1 VAPPHASP
9 APAESAS
16 RDDTLTTQEG
26 VQPAPSYS
34 STPGSNRAG
43 SLIDAGTILGSY
55 RVTQPLG
62 QGAMGVVYLAEHVKL
77 GRRVAMKVLRSE
89 LADDS
94 TLVARFF
101 GEARAV
107 NRIAHENI
115 VEVTDFVEDGDGRA
129 YYIMELLRGQTLG
142 EVLATDGAL
151 WPRRAVGIA
160 VQICNAMAAVHDA
173 GIIHR
178 DLKPEN
184 VFLVERA
191 GRADFVKIL
200 DFGVA
205 KLAEAEAGAVKKT
218 ASGTMLGTPQYMSP
232 EQAAGQEIDRR
243 TDIYSLGVILY
254 ELLTGRCPFEAKTI
268 GEVIVKH
275 LSLAPPHPSR
285 IMQLPRPLPGPVVD
299 VVMRCLEKSPAKRP
313 QSMGELEADLRKAA
327 TESGFP
333 IETYSTALP
342 RRRRLRTRLAM
353 AAGALAVVAC
363 AAVGGWLASGG
374 SSGAG
379 NVRPKIPRPART
391 APSPVTNGPRADAPP
406 ASAAAATAAALTPA
420 PASAGALPVTAKVS
434 GKRGKGKDGKPAAA
448 GSGPKKEDRS
458 GTLDPFKK

>member
-1 VAPPHASP
+1 VKP
-9 APAESAS
+9 
-16 RDDTLTTQEG
+16 
-26 VQPAPSYS
+26 PSYVS
-34 STPGSNRAG
+34 GPGSRRAA
-43 SLIDAGTILGSY
+43 SLIDPGTILGSY
-55 RVTQPLG
+55 RITQPLG

-77 GRRVAMKVLRSE
+77 GRRVALKVLRSE

-94 TLVARFF
+94 TLVSRFF
-101 GEARAV
+101 GEAKAV
-107 NRIAHENI
+107 NQIAHENI
-115 VEVTDFVEDGDGRA
+115 VEVTDFVEDGEGHA

-142 EVLATDGAL
+142 EVLATEGAL

-173 GIIHR
+173 GIVHR

-184 VFLVERA
+184 IFLVERA

-232 EQAAGQEIDRR
+232 EQAAGRDVDRR

-275 LSLAPPHPSR
+275 MSLAPPPPSR
-285 IMQLPRPLPGPVVD
+285 LMQLPRPLPGPVVS
-299 VVMRCLEKSPAKRP
+299 VVMRCLEKPPAKRP
-313 QSMGELEADLRKAA
+313 QSMGELEAALRAA
-327 TESGFP
+327 AVESGFP
-333 IETYSTALP
+333 IETYSSALP

-353 AAGALAVVAC
+353 GA
-363 AAVGGWLASGG
+363 AAVAIVAAAAVAGWLVSAGGGDAAS
-374 SSGAG
+374 SA
-379 NVRPKIPRPART
+379 RPKLPRAART
-391 APSPVTNGPRADAPP
+391 IVAPATNGPAAHAPAESAAPATALPATPEP
-406 ASAAAATAAALTPA
+406 ASASAAPATAKPT
-420 PASAGALPVTAKVS
+420 
-434 GKRGKGKDGKPAAA
+434 GKRGKGKDDKAGAASA
-448 GSGPKKEDRS
+448 TPKKEDRS
-458 GTLDPFKK
+458 GTLDPFRKK